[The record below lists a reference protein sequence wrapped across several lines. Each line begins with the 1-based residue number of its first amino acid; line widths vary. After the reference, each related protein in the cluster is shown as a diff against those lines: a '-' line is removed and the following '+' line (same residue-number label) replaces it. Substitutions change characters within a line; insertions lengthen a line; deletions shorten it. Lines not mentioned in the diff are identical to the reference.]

1 MPASTPRHRLAVPA
15 LGTLAAAL
23 LLTACGP
30 AAAPAADPH
39 DPVRPTEEGSI
50 SEAVRRTTPRRASR
64 TSMIPGR
71 AEAPDTRAE
80 PAPPPPDAS
89 AALDTETRD
98 LVLAYI
104 ESVQSVTE
112 SIRAMRSTADADRV
126 ASEIAPHIDRW
137 RACMDTLAMA
147 PQWTREQI
155 RDVFAR
161 PLVDTNA
168 EFRQARTRV
177 GNHESTQRI
186 ANMLADVPLL
196 D

>member
-1 MPASTPRHRLAVPA
+1 MPASTPRHRHAVTA

-30 AAAPAADPH
+30 GDAPAPDPH

-126 ASEIAPHIDRW
+126 AAEIAPHIDRW
-137 RACMDTLAMA
+137 RASMDTLAMA

-161 PLVDTNA
+161 PLVDTNT